1 MFLSFFRVRP
11 SYIFIYSFEMSS
23 TIKSRLQQKLK
34 DKEKEEEKKHQ
45 SEIIK
50 LQQAFLYT
58 GNVDNRIIKCGDH
71 VNFNFDTNTGN
82 FNSITDG
89 AYLIVPEELIWLKAK
104 YIIFKSVN
112 EIGGIFVIKDEMPKD
127 DYPDAV
133 SFIIVE
139 KITFTDR
146 LNLKIIVKLNI
157 NDTYIK
163 SKDLLGVIYSNI
175 NSFWII
181 LKINGENE
189 DEFRLVYY
197 YIPDYKALDIETGSQ
212 DYSSYTDIIIKHRF
226 IVSLWSTYNI
236 TPSVVYMIVCK
247 DDKVIILQYTILNY
261 KSLFPKIFLY
271 DIDTNLY
278 DKGKYLSYSIN
289 YNISLFLLFHLHK
302 YIQVNFFLY
311 KVL

>member
-157 NDTYIK
+157 NDIIIDWVDVNDGTKFCKCKFYYEKILENNLIDIYIK
-163 SKDLLGVIYSNI
+163 GFDLISNQLEFTI
-175 NSFWII
+175 K
-181 LKINGENE
+181 KIVE
-189 DEFRLVYY
+189 
-197 YIPDYKALDIETGSQ
+197 
-212 DYSSYTDIIIKHRF
+212 
-226 IVSLWSTYNI
+226 
-236 TPSVVYMIVCK
+236 
-247 DDKVIILQYTILNY
+247 
-261 KSLFPKIFLY
+261 
-271 DIDTNLY
+271 
-278 DKGKYLSYSIN
+278 
-289 YNISLFLLFHLHK
+289 
-302 YIQVNFFLY
+302 
-311 KVL
+311 